1 MCTVKVPESL
11 KTLRCHSFNRFKRS
25 HFGGLIGGFRILIK
39 FCFPILIIITCITDN
54 RSSWRQAW
62 GYSFTGKGKMD
73 KFSFATLRV
82 KSFIPGYHVYKEDWE
97 PESNEERELIRE
109 PNNQVD
115 PNAVA
120 VVWPLARPLKDCD
133 LNQASCSSQS
143 ETNTNVLQTNE
154 EVVGHIP
161 LRMASC
167 VTRFLKR
174 RTNKGKVV
182 VTRKRVNR
190 GAC

>member
-1 MCTVKVPESL
+1 VTFG
-11 KTLRCHSFNRFKRS
+11 KTSKGLR
-25 HFGGLIGGFRILIK
+25 L
-39 FCFPILIIITCITDN
+39 
-54 RSSWRQAW
+54 
-62 GYSFTGKGKMD
+62 
-73 KFSFATLRV
+73 
-82 KSFIPGYHVYKEDWE
+82 
-97 PESNEERELIRE
+97 ESNF
-109 PNNQVD
+109 
-115 PNAVA
+115 
-120 VVWPLARPLKDCD
+120 
-133 LNQASCSSQS
+133 CSSQS